1 MLDQNSPKPSA
12 SYFTAIGDHLLSNPE
27 CAHQYTDDK
36 FKILTRGRN
45 QFHLKTLESLFIQ
58 TLKPD
63 LCKQKQYVYKTIL
76 FKMLT

>member
-1 MLDQNSPKPSA
+1 MLDQTSPKPSA
-12 SYFTAIGDHLLSNPE
+12 NYFTAIGDHLLSNAD
-27 CAHQYTDDK
+27 CARHYSDHN

-63 LCKQKQYVYKTIL
+63 LCKQKQYVYKSIL
-76 FKMLT
+76 FKMLS